1 MMKIDLVYIH
11 DENTLEKIGLI
22 DDFKSFVWNNK
33 YYESG
38 DFEIIVPLNVHNLNL
53 LKRNRFITR
62 PGLKEIAIIETVSA
76 YSQNDTEEIKVT
88 GTMAQSLLSRRVIWD
103 STLVNGATIPQLRAL
118 INNNL
123 INPKD
128 KRRCIPSGSYEISKV
143 GNYIEKEDI
152 YTAQLQSVSANA
164 YVEQWQSGTGRFYSS
179 EQVLHIEK
187 NVSIETEEPT
197 FAIVLGE
204 MLKNPITN
212 VIDSIDKT
220 ESGYKKIQRVGYK
233 NDVLSYLKS
242 YADDFNKYS
251 DNKKITY
258 TNKTKGSKLVSNIKV
273 SYFDAETRV
282 WTEKTLNN
290 VTLAYM
296 QVEELTLSETVFNK
310 ETTFFNWL
318 NKDGDYFDILE
329 NGNFV
334 FKNSVIA
341 KCFTEFN
348 SNDIPYKLLL
358 NKVYVLDRDKT
369 TVLKTINYES
379 SFDNA
384 EEINTYSLLGYYLKY
399 EFTAFGYFVD
409 MIVGY
414 DIDKEFDLIK
424 GYALY
429 DLETP
434 IESSIDLSALPKNAS
449 VYKLMNNSEL
459 SSGLMS
465 FILSYTSP
473 YKTFLNLGVFPQ
485 NKATIYEIVDGENL
499 ESYVEENL
507 QSMGLGL
514 KARYEESNNQIYL
527 DFYSG
532 NNLIMENGKLRPVI
546 FSKNMD
552 ALNGYNITESNK
564 SKYTVVRLKAKD
576 ENDNEIKTE
585 VGAGSGITRIE
596 KFTSLNDLS
605 TYSGADYIKS
615 LASKGEL
622 FLNGFERVIDA
633 EIFANAYKYREHYN
647 VGDLCTIIVDDFSL
661 RYDIRIL
668 GVCESYDTNGYQIS
682 LILGA

>member
-11 DENTLEKIGLI
+11 DENTLEKIGLL
-22 DDFKSFVWNNK
+22 DDFKSFIWNNK

-38 DFEIIVPLNVHNLNL
+38 DFEIIVPLNTHNLNL

-76 YSQNDTEEIKVT
+76 YSQNDTEEIKIT

-164 YVEQWQSGTGRFYSS
+164 YVEQWQQKETPTNTDWYNFKN
-179 EQVLHIEK
+179 EQILNLEENVKITTENP
-187 NVSIETEEPT
+187 NVSIDIGL
-197 FAIVLGE
+197 F
-204 MLKNPITN
+204 LKNPLSNI
-212 VIDSIDKT
+212 IDTIDYA
-220 ESGYKKIQRVGYK
+220 SGTYYRKYKRVGKEDDLYTYLFNQVKNGEIEWTVEDYNSQYKKMSVS
-233 NDVLSYLKS
+233 V
-242 YADDFNKYS
+242 
-251 DNKKITY
+251 
-258 TNKTKGSKLVSNIKV
+258 KTKFNSN
-273 SYFDAETRV
+273 S
-282 WTEKTLNN
+282 
-290 VTLAYM
+290 
-296 QVEELTLSETVFNK
+296 
-310 ETTFFNWL
+310 FFNWCNL
-318 NKDGDYFDILE
+318 KSDDDG
-329 NGNFV
+329 
-334 FKNSVIA
+334 
-341 KCFTEFN
+341 
-348 SNDIPYKLLL
+348 KLLL
-358 NKVYVLDRDKT
+358 QAYTYNSSNNYYSSYALVPFMFNADYSRKVNIIDVVNPET
-369 TVLKTINYES
+369 ETVIYTKEVQAS
-379 SFDNA
+379 GDNTELIA
-384 EEINTYSLLGYYLKY
+384 TGLAFQLLGYNVRYYILNATSYLYAKD
-399 EFTAFGYFVD
+399 ELENKLH
-409 MIVGY
+409 IPE
-414 DIDKEFDLIK
+414 KIK

-434 IESSIDLSALPKNAS
+434 IESSINLSALPKNAS
-449 VYKLMNNSEL
+449 VYKLMNNTEL

-465 FILSYTSP
+465 FIMSYTSP
-473 YKTFLNLGVFPQ
+473 YKTFLNLGIFPE

-507 QSMGLGL
+507 QNMGLGL

>member
-11 DENTLEKIGLI
+11 DENTLEKIGLL
-22 DDFKSFVWNNK
+22 DDFKSFIWNNK

-38 DFEIIVPLNVHNLNL
+38 DFEIIVPLNTHNLNL

-76 YSQNDTEEIKVT
+76 YSQNDTEEIKIT

-164 YVEQWQSGTGRFYSS
+164 YVEQWQQKETPTNTDWYNFKN
-179 EQVLHIEK
+179 EQILNLEE

-197 FAIVLGE
+197 FSIVLGN
-204 MLKNPITN
+204 MFKNPNTN
-212 VIDSIDKT
+212 VIDTI
-220 ESGYKKIQRVGYK
+220 ESLGNGEYKKIKRVEKDNNLHTYLFNQVKNGQLEWTTEDYNTMYK
-233 NDVLSYLKS
+233 IMTV
-242 YADDFNKYS
+242 
-251 DNKKITY
+251 KI
-258 TNKTKGSKLVSNIKV
+258 KTKFSS
-273 SYFDAETRV
+273 S
-282 WTEKTLNN
+282 
-290 VTLAYM
+290 
-296 QVEELTLSETVFNK
+296 
-310 ETTFFNWL
+310 TFFNWFNL
-318 NKDGDYFDILE
+318 KADDDGNISFPVYSWDSMLGSYYEDTRAIVPRASKALEGNAGLLIDVIEVFDPDESNKQVYTERHDEATEATELM
-329 NGNFV
+329 
-334 FKNSVIA
+334 A
-341 KCFTEFN
+341 KGLAFQ
-348 SNDIPYKLLL
+348 
-358 NKVYVLDRDKT
+358 
-369 TVLKTINYES
+369 
-379 SFDNA
+379 
-384 EEINTYSLLGYYLKY
+384 LLGYNVRFYNGALGKPDTVY
-399 EFTAFGYFVD
+399 AYIKDGY
-409 MIVGY
+409 GA
-414 DIDKEFDLIK
+414 DLHIPKKIK

-429 DLETP
+429 DLETST
-434 IESSIDLSALPKNAS
+434 ESIINLSALPKNAS
-449 VYKLMNNSEL
+449 VYKLMNNNSDL

-465 FILSYTSP
+465 FIFSYNSP
-473 YKTFLNLGVFPQ
+473 FKTFLNLGVFPE

-514 KARYEESNNQIYL
+514 KARYEEENKQIYL

-596 KFTSLNDLS
+596 KFTSLNNLS

>member
-11 DENTLEKIGLI
+11 DENTLEKIGLL
-22 DDFKSFVWNNK
+22 DDFKSLIWNNK

-38 DFEIIVPLNVHNLNL
+38 DFEIIVPLNTHNLNL

-76 YSQNDTEEIKVT
+76 YSQNDTEEIKIT

-103 STLVNGATIPQLRAL
+103 SVLVNGATIPQLRAL

-128 KRRCIPSGSYEISKV
+128 KRRCIPSGSHEISKV
-143 GNYIEKEDI
+143 GNYIEKEKI

-164 YVEQWQSGTGRFYSS
+164 YVEQWQQKETPTNTDWYNFKN
-179 EQVLHIEK
+179 EQVLNLEE
-187 NVSIETEEPT
+187 NVSIETENPT
-197 FAIVLGE
+197 SSIVLGE
-204 MLKNPITN
+204 MFKNPNTN
-212 VIDSIDKT
+212 VIDTI
-220 ESGYKKIQRVGYK
+220 ESLGNGEYKKIKRVEKDNNLHTYLFNQVKNGQLEWTTEDYNTMYK
-233 NDVLSYLKS
+233 IMTV
-242 YADDFNKYS
+242 
-251 DNKKITY
+251 KI
-258 TNKTKGSKLVSNIKV
+258 KTKFSS
-273 SYFDAETRV
+273 S
-282 WTEKTLNN
+282 
-290 VTLAYM
+290 
-296 QVEELTLSETVFNK
+296 
-310 ETTFFNWL
+310 TFFNWFNL
-318 NKDGDYFDILE
+318 KADDDGNISFPVYSWDSMLGSYYEDTRAIVPRASKALEGNAGLLIDVIEVFDPDESNKQVYTERHDEATEATELM
-329 NGNFV
+329 
-334 FKNSVIA
+334 A
-341 KCFTEFN
+341 KGLAFQ
-348 SNDIPYKLLL
+348 
-358 NKVYVLDRDKT
+358 
-369 TVLKTINYES
+369 
-379 SFDNA
+379 
-384 EEINTYSLLGYYLKY
+384 LLGYNVRFYNGALGKPDTVY
-399 EFTAFGYFVD
+399 AYIKDGY
-409 MIVGY
+409 GA
-414 DIDKEFDLIK
+414 DLHIPKKIK

-429 DLETP
+429 DLETST
-434 IESSIDLSALPKNAS
+434 ESIINLSALPKNAS
-449 VYKLMNNSEL
+449 VYKLMNNSDL

-465 FILSYTSP
+465 FIFSYNSP
-473 YKTFLNLGVFPQ
+473 FKTFLNLGVFPE

-514 KARYEESNNQIYL
+514 KARYEEENKQIYL

>member
-11 DENTLEKIGLI
+11 DENTLEKIGLL
-22 DDFKSFVWNNK
+22 DDFKSFIWNNK

-38 DFEIIVPLNVHNLNL
+38 DFEIIVPLNTHNLNL

-76 YSQNDTEEIKVT
+76 YSQNDTEEIKII

-123 INPKD
+123 INPQD

-143 GNYIEKEDI
+143 GNYIEKEEI

-164 YVEQWQSGTGRFYSS
+164 YVEQWQSGTGRLYSA
-179 EQVLHIEK
+179 EQVLRYESNLKIITENP
-187 NVSIETEEPT
+187 NVTIN
-197 FAIVLGE
+197 IGQL
-204 MLKNPITN
+204 LKNPITN
-212 VIDSIDKT
+212 KIDTIEKT
-220 ESGYKKIQRVGYK
+220 ETGYKKIQRIGYK
-233 NDVLSYLKS
+233 SDVLSYFKS
-242 YADDFNKYS
+242 YADVN
-251 DNKKITY
+251 KITY
-258 TNKTKGSKLVSNIKV
+258 KSKSKSYKSASNIKV

-282 WTEKTLNN
+282 WTEKVFSSVNLRYT
-290 VTLAYM
+290 
-296 QVEELTLSETVFNK
+296 QVEELTLAETGFNK
-310 ETTFFNWL
+310 ETTFFNWV

-329 NGNFV
+329 NGDFV

-341 KCFTEFN
+341 RCFIEF
-348 SNDIPYKLLL
+348 SSDDIPYTLTLDT
-358 NKVYVLDRDKT
+358 VSVLDKDKT
-369 TVLKTINYES
+369 TVLK
-379 SFDNA
+379 SFSYDSAHDNA
-384 EEINTYSLLGYYLKY
+384 EQINTYSLLGYYLKY
-399 EFTAFGYFVD
+399 EFSEFGYYVN

-414 DIDKEFDLIK
+414 DIDKEFDLVK

-434 IESSIDLSALPKNAS
+434 IESSINLSVLPTKAS
-449 VYKLMNNSEL
+449 VYKLMNNTEL

-465 FILSYTSP
+465 FIMSYTSP
-473 YKTFLNLGVFPQ
+473 YKTFLNLGVFPE

>member
-11 DENTLEKIGLI
+11 DENTLEKIGLL
-22 DDFKSFVWNNK
+22 DDFKSFIWNNK

-38 DFEIIVPLNVHNLNL
+38 DFEIIVPLNTHNLNL

-76 YSQNDTEEIKVT
+76 YSQNDTEEIKIT

-123 INPKD
+123 INPQD

-152 YTAQLQSVSANA
+152 YSSKLQSVSANA
-164 YVEQWQSGTGRFYSS
+164 YVEQWQQKETPTNTDWYNFKN
-179 EQVLHIEK
+179 EQILNLEE

-197 FAIVLGE
+197 FSIVLGN
-204 MLKNPITN
+204 MFKNPNTN
-212 VIDSIDKT
+212 VIDTI
-220 ESGYKKIQRVGYK
+220 ESLGNGEYKKIKRVEKDNNLHTYLFNQVKNGQLEWTTEDYNTMYK
-233 NDVLSYLKS
+233 IMTV
-242 YADDFNKYS
+242 
-251 DNKKITY
+251 KI
-258 TNKTKGSKLVSNIKV
+258 KTKFSS
-273 SYFDAETRV
+273 S
-282 WTEKTLNN
+282 
-290 VTLAYM
+290 
-296 QVEELTLSETVFNK
+296 
-310 ETTFFNWL
+310 TFFNWFNL
-318 NKDGDYFDILE
+318 KADDDGNISFPVYSWDSMLGSYYEDTRAIVPRASKALEGNAGLLIDVIEVFDPDESNKQVYTERHDEATEATELM
-329 NGNFV
+329 
-334 FKNSVIA
+334 A
-341 KCFTEFN
+341 KGLAFQ
-348 SNDIPYKLLL
+348 
-358 NKVYVLDRDKT
+358 
-369 TVLKTINYES
+369 
-379 SFDNA
+379 
-384 EEINTYSLLGYYLKY
+384 LLGYNVRFYNGALGKPDTVY
-399 EFTAFGYFVD
+399 AYIKDGY
-409 MIVGY
+409 GA
-414 DIDKEFDLIK
+414 DLHIPKKIK

-429 DLETP
+429 DLETST
-434 IESSIDLSALPKNAS
+434 ESIINLSALPTKAS
-449 VYKLMNNSEL
+449 VYKLMNNTEL

-465 FILSYTSP
+465 FIMSYTSP
-473 YKTFLNLGVFPQ
+473 YKTFLNLGVFPE

-514 KARYEESNNQIYL
+514 KARYEEENKQIYL

>member
-1 MMKIDLVYIH
+1 MKIDLVYIH

-22 DDFKSFVWNNK
+22 DDFTSFVWNNK

-62 PGLKEIAIIETVSA
+62 PELKEIAIIETVSA
-76 YSQNDTEEIKVT
+76 YSQNNTEEIKIT
-88 GTMAQSLLSRRVIWD
+88 GTMAQSLLSRRIIWD
-103 STLVNGATIPQLRAL
+103 SVLVNGATIPQLRAL
-118 INNNL
+118 IDSNL

-143 GNYIEKEDI
+143 GNYIEKEKI

-164 YVEQWQSGTGRFYSS
+164 YVEKWQSGTGRLYSA
-179 EQVLHIEK
+179 EQVLRYESNLKIITENP
-187 NVSIETEEPT
+187 NVTIN
-197 FAIVLGE
+197 IGQL
-204 MLKNPITN
+204 LKNPITN
-212 VIDSIDKT
+212 KIDTIEKT
-220 ESGYKKIQRVGYK
+220 ETGYKKIQRIGYK
-233 NDVLSYLKS
+233 SDVLSYFKS
-242 YADDFNKYS
+242 YADVN
-251 DNKKITY
+251 KITY
-258 TNKTKGSKLVSNIKV
+258 KSKSKSYKSASNIKV

-282 WTEKTLNN
+282 WTEKVFSSVNLRYT
-290 VTLAYM
+290 
-296 QVEELTLSETVFNK
+296 QVEELTLAETGFNK
-310 ETTFFNWL
+310 ETTFFNWV

-329 NGNFV
+329 NGDFV

-341 KCFTEFN
+341 RCFIEF
-348 SNDIPYKLLL
+348 SSDDIPYTLTLDT
-358 NKVYVLDRDKT
+358 VSVLDKDKT
-369 TVLKTINYES
+369 TVLK
-379 SFDNA
+379 SFSYDSAHDNA
-384 EEINTYSLLGYYLKY
+384 EQINTYSLLGYYLKY
-399 EFTAFGYFVD
+399 EFSDFGYYVN

-414 DIDKEFDLIK
+414 DIDKEFDLVK

-434 IESSIDLSALPKNAS
+434 IESSINLSALPKNAS

-473 YKTFLNLGVFPQ
+473 YKTFLNLGVFPE
-485 NKATIYEIVDGENL
+485 NKATIYEIIDGENL

>member
-11 DENTLEKIGLI
+11 DENTLEKIGLL
-22 DDFKSFVWNNK
+22 DDFKSFIWNNK

-38 DFEIIVPLNVHNLNL
+38 DFEIIVPLNTHNLNL

-76 YSQNDTEEIKVT
+76 YSQNDTEEIKIT

-164 YVEQWQSGTGRFYSS
+164 YVEQWQQKETPTNTDWYNFKN
-179 EQVLHIEK
+179 EQILNLEE

-197 FAIVLGE
+197 FSIVLGN
-204 MLKNPITN
+204 MFKNPNTN
-212 VIDSIDKT
+212 VIDTI
-220 ESGYKKIQRVGYK
+220 ESLGNGEYKKIKRVEKDNNLHTYLFNQVKNGQLEWTTEDYNTMYK
-233 NDVLSYLKS
+233 IMTV
-242 YADDFNKYS
+242 
-251 DNKKITY
+251 KI
-258 TNKTKGSKLVSNIKV
+258 KTKFSS
-273 SYFDAETRV
+273 S
-282 WTEKTLNN
+282 
-290 VTLAYM
+290 
-296 QVEELTLSETVFNK
+296 
-310 ETTFFNWL
+310 TFFNWFNL
-318 NKDGDYFDILE
+318 KADDDGNISFPVYSWDSMLGSYYEDTRAIVPRASKALEGNAGLLIDVIEVFDPDESNKQVYTERHDEATEATELM
-329 NGNFV
+329 
-334 FKNSVIA
+334 A
-341 KCFTEFN
+341 KGLAFQ
-348 SNDIPYKLLL
+348 
-358 NKVYVLDRDKT
+358 
-369 TVLKTINYES
+369 
-379 SFDNA
+379 
-384 EEINTYSLLGYYLKY
+384 LLGYNVRFYNGALGKPDTVY
-399 EFTAFGYFVD
+399 AYIKDGY
-409 MIVGY
+409 GA
-414 DIDKEFDLIK
+414 DLHIPKKIK

-429 DLETP
+429 DLETST
-434 IESSIDLSALPKNAS
+434 ESIINLSALPKNAS
-449 VYKLMNNSEL
+449 VYKLMNNNSDL

-465 FILSYTSP
+465 FIFSYNSP
-473 YKTFLNLGVFPQ
+473 FKTFLNLGVFPE

-514 KARYEESNNQIYL
+514 KARYEEENKQIYL

>member
-1 MMKIDLVYIH
+1 MKIDLVYIH

-22 DDFKSFVWNNK
+22 DDFTSFVWNNK

-38 DFEIIVPLNVHNLNL
+38 DFEIIVPLNTHNLNL

-62 PGLKEIAIIETVSA
+62 PELKEIAIIETVSA
-76 YSQNDTEEIKVT
+76 YSQNDTEEIKIT
-88 GTMAQSLLSRRVIWD
+88 GTMAQSLLARRIIWD
-103 STLVNGATIPQLRAL
+103 SVLVNGATIPQLRAL

-164 YVEQWQSGTGRFYSS
+164 YVEQWQQKETPTNPDWYNFKN
-179 EQVLHIEK
+179 EQILNLEE

-197 FAIVLGE
+197 FSIVLGN
-204 MLKNPITN
+204 MFKNPNTN
-212 VIDSIDKT
+212 VIDTI
-220 ESGYKKIQRVGYK
+220 ESLGNGEYKKIKRVEKDNNLHTYLFNQVKNGQLEWTTEDYNTMYK
-233 NDVLSYLKS
+233 IMTI
-242 YADDFNKYS
+242 
-251 DNKKITY
+251 KI
-258 TNKTKGSKLVSNIKV
+258 KTKFSS
-273 SYFDAETRV
+273 S
-282 WTEKTLNN
+282 
-290 VTLAYM
+290 
-296 QVEELTLSETVFNK
+296 
-310 ETTFFNWL
+310 TFFNWFNL
-318 NKDGDYFDILE
+318 KAEDDGNISFPVYSWDISLGSYYEDTRAIVPRAAKALEGNAGLLIDVIEVFDPDESNKQVYTERHDKATEATALM
-329 NGNFV
+329 
-334 FKNSVIA
+334 A
-341 KCFTEFN
+341 KGLAFQ
-348 SNDIPYKLLL
+348 
-358 NKVYVLDRDKT
+358 
-369 TVLKTINYES
+369 
-379 SFDNA
+379 
-384 EEINTYSLLGYYLKY
+384 LLGYNVRFYNGALGKPDTVY
-399 EFTAFGYFVD
+399 AYIKDGYGANLH
-409 MIVGY
+409 IP
-414 DIDKEFDLIK
+414 KKIK

-429 DLETP
+429 DMETP
-434 IESSIDLSALPKNAS
+434 TETLINLSALPKNAS

-473 YKTFLNLGVFPQ
+473 YKTFLNLGIFPE
-485 NKATIYEIVDGENL
+485 NKATIYEIVEGENL

-514 KARYEESNNQIYL
+514 KARYEEENQQIYL

-532 NNLIMENGKLRPVI
+532 NNLVMENGKLRPVI

-596 KFTSLNDLS
+596 KFTSLNDLL

-622 FLNGFERVIDA
+622 FLNGFDKVIDA

-682 LILGA
+682 LVLGA

>member
-1 MMKIDLVYIH
+1 MKIDLVYIH

-22 DDFKSFVWNNK
+22 DDFTSFVWNNK

-62 PGLKEIAIIETVSA
+62 PELKEIAIIETVSA
-76 YSQNDTEEIKVT
+76 YSQNDTEEIKIT

-103 STLVNGATIPQLRAL
+103 SVLVNGATIPQLRAL

-123 INPKD
+123 INPQD

-143 GNYIEKEDI
+143 GNYIEKEKI

-164 YVEQWQSGTGRFYSS
+164 YVEKWQSGTGRLYSA
-179 EQVLHIEK
+179 EQVLRYESNLKIITENP
-187 NVSIETEEPT
+187 NVTIN
-197 FAIVLGE
+197 IGQL
-204 MLKNPITN
+204 LKNPITN
-212 VIDSIDKT
+212 KIDTIEKT
-220 ESGYKKIQRVGYK
+220 ETGYKKIQRIGYK
-233 NDVLSYLKS
+233 SDVLSYFKS
-242 YADDFNKYS
+242 YADVN
-251 DNKKITY
+251 KITY
-258 TNKTKGSKLVSNIKV
+258 KSKSKSYKSASNIKV

-282 WTEKTLNN
+282 WTEKVFSSVNLRYT
-290 VTLAYM
+290 
-296 QVEELTLSETVFNK
+296 QVEELTLAETGFNK
-310 ETTFFNWL
+310 ETTFFNWV

-329 NGNFV
+329 NGDFV

-341 KCFTEFN
+341 RCFIEF
-348 SNDIPYKLLL
+348 SSDDIPYTLTLDT
-358 NKVYVLDRDKT
+358 VSVLDKDKT
-369 TVLKTINYES
+369 TVLK
-379 SFDNA
+379 SFSYDSAHDNA
-384 EEINTYSLLGYYLKY
+384 EQINTYSLLGYYLKY
-399 EFTAFGYFVD
+399 EFSDFGYYVN

-414 DIDKEFDLIK
+414 DIDKEFDLVK

-434 IESSIDLSALPKNAS
+434 IESSINLSALPKNAS

-465 FILSYTSP
+465 FIMSYTSP
-473 YKTFLNLGVFPQ
+473 YKTFLNLGVFPE

>member
-1 MMKIDLVYIH
+1 MKIDLVYIH

-22 DDFKSFVWNNK
+22 DDFTSFVWNNK

-62 PGLKEIAIIETVSA
+62 PELKEIAIIETVSA
-76 YSQNDTEEIKVT
+76 YSQNDTEEIKIT

-103 STLVNGATIPQLRAL
+103 SVLVNGATIPQLRAL

-123 INPKD
+123 INPQD

-143 GNYIEKEDI
+143 GNYIEKEKI

-164 YVEQWQSGTGRFYSS
+164 YVEQWQQKETPTNTDWYNFKN
-179 EQVLHIEK
+179 EQILNLEENVKITTENP
-187 NVSIETEEPT
+187 NVSIDIGL
-197 FAIVLGE
+197 F
-204 MLKNPITN
+204 LKNPLSNITDT
-212 VIDSIDKT
+212 IDYASETYYRKYKRVGKEDDLYTYLFNQVKNGEIEWTVEDYN
-220 ESGYKKIQRVGYK
+220 SQYKKMSVS
-233 NDVLSYLKS
+233 V
-242 YADDFNKYS
+242 
-251 DNKKITY
+251 
-258 TNKTKGSKLVSNIKV
+258 KTKFNSN
-273 SYFDAETRV
+273 S
-282 WTEKTLNN
+282 
-290 VTLAYM
+290 
-296 QVEELTLSETVFNK
+296 
-310 ETTFFNWL
+310 FFNWCNL
-318 NKDGDYFDILE
+318 SADDDG
-329 NGNFV
+329 
-334 FKNSVIA
+334 
-341 KCFTEFN
+341 
-348 SNDIPYKLLL
+348 KLLL
-358 NKVYVLDRDKT
+358 QAYTYNSSNNYYSSYALAPFMFNTDYGRKVNIIDVVNPETETVIYTKEVLA
-369 TVLKTINYES
+369 S
-379 SFDNA
+379 GDNTELIA
-384 EEINTYSLLGYYLKY
+384 TGLAFQLLGYNVRYYILNATSYLYAKD
-399 EFTAFGYFVD
+399 ELENKLH
-409 MIVGY
+409 IPE
-414 DIDKEFDLIK
+414 KIK

-434 IESSIDLSALPKNAS
+434 IESSINLSALPKNAS
-449 VYKLMNNSEL
+449 VYKLINNSEL

-473 YKTFLNLGVFPQ
+473 YKTFLNLGVFPE
-485 NKATIYEIVDGENL
+485 NKATIYEIIDGENL

>member
-11 DENTLEKIGLI
+11 DENTLEKIGLL
-22 DDFKSFVWNNK
+22 DDFKSFIWNNK

-38 DFEIIVPLNVHNLNL
+38 DFEIIVPLNTHNLNL

-76 YSQNDTEEIKVT
+76 YSQNDTEEIKIT

-164 YVEQWQSGTGRFYSS
+164 YVEQWQQKETPTNTDWYNFKN
-179 EQVLHIEK
+179 EQVLNLEE

-197 FAIVLGE
+197 FSIVLGN
-204 MLKNPITN
+204 MFKNPNTN
-212 VIDSIDKT
+212 VIDTI
-220 ESGYKKIQRVGYK
+220 ESLGNGEYKKIKRVEKDNNLHTYLFNQVKNGQLEWTTEDYNTMYK
-233 NDVLSYLKS
+233 IMTV
-242 YADDFNKYS
+242 
-251 DNKKITY
+251 KI
-258 TNKTKGSKLVSNIKV
+258 KTKFSS
-273 SYFDAETRV
+273 S
-282 WTEKTLNN
+282 
-290 VTLAYM
+290 
-296 QVEELTLSETVFNK
+296 
-310 ETTFFNWL
+310 TFFNWFNL
-318 NKDGDYFDILE
+318 KADDDGNISFPVYSWDIMLGSYYEDTRAIVPRASKALEGNAGLLIDVIEVFDPDESNKQVYTERHDEATEATELM
-329 NGNFV
+329 
-334 FKNSVIA
+334 A
-341 KCFTEFN
+341 KGLAFQ
-348 SNDIPYKLLL
+348 
-358 NKVYVLDRDKT
+358 
-369 TVLKTINYES
+369 
-379 SFDNA
+379 
-384 EEINTYSLLGYYLKY
+384 LLGYNVRFYNGALGKPDTVY
-399 EFTAFGYFVD
+399 AYIKDGY
-409 MIVGY
+409 GA
-414 DIDKEFDLIK
+414 DLHIPKKIK

-429 DLETP
+429 DLETST
-434 IESSIDLSALPKNAS
+434 ESIINLSALPKNAS
-449 VYKLMNNSEL
+449 VYKLMNNNSDL

-465 FILSYTSP
+465 FIFSYNSP
-473 YKTFLNLGVFPQ
+473 FKTFLNLGVFPE

-514 KARYEESNNQIYL
+514 KARYEEENKQIYL

-532 NNLIMENGKLRPVI
+532 SNLIMENGKLRPVI

-633 EIFANAYKYREHYN
+633 EIFANAYKYRKHYN

>member
-11 DENTLEKIGLI
+11 DENTLEKIGLL
-22 DDFKSFVWNNK
+22 DDFKSFIWNNK

-38 DFEIIVPLNVHNLNL
+38 DFEIIVPLNTHNLNL

-76 YSQNDTEEIKVT
+76 YSQNNTEEIKIT
-88 GTMAQSLLSRRVIWD
+88 GKMAQSLLSRRVIWD
-103 STLVNGATIPQLRAL
+103 SVLVNGATIPQLRAL

-128 KRRCIPSGSYEISKV
+128 KRRYIPSGSYEISKV

-164 YVEQWQSGTGRFYSS
+164 YVEQWQQKETPTNTDWYNFKN
-179 EQVLHIEK
+179 EQILNLEE
-187 NVSIETEEPT
+187 NVSIKTENPT
-197 FAIVLGE
+197 FSIVLGE
-204 MLKNPITN
+204 MFKNPNTN
-212 VIDSIDKT
+212 VIDTI
-220 ESGYKKIQRVGYK
+220 ESLGNGEYKKIKRVEKDNNLHTYLFNQVKNGQLEWTTEDYNTMYK
-233 NDVLSYLKS
+233 IMTV
-242 YADDFNKYS
+242 
-251 DNKKITY
+251 KI
-258 TNKTKGSKLVSNIKV
+258 KTKFSS
-273 SYFDAETRV
+273 S
-282 WTEKTLNN
+282 
-290 VTLAYM
+290 
-296 QVEELTLSETVFNK
+296 
-310 ETTFFNWL
+310 TFFNWFNL
-318 NKDGDYFDILE
+318 KADD
-329 NGNFV
+329 NGNISFPVYSWDSMLGSYYEDTRAIVPRASKALEGNAGLLIDVIEV
-334 FKNSVIA
+334 FDPDESNKQVYTERHDEATEATALMA
-341 KCFTEFN
+341 KGLAFQ
-348 SNDIPYKLLL
+348 
-358 NKVYVLDRDKT
+358 
-369 TVLKTINYES
+369 
-379 SFDNA
+379 
-384 EEINTYSLLGYYLKY
+384 LLGYNVRFYNGALGKPDTVY
-399 EFTAFGYFVD
+399 AYIKDGY
-409 MIVGY
+409 GA
-414 DIDKEFDLIK
+414 DLHIPKKIK

-429 DLETP
+429 DMETP
-434 IESSIDLSALPKNAS
+434 TETLINLSALPKNAS

-473 YKTFLNLGVFPQ
+473 YKTFLNLGVFPE

-576 ENDNEIKTE
+576 ENGNEIKTE

>member
-11 DENTLEKIGLI
+11 DENTLEKIGLL
-22 DDFKSFVWNNK
+22 DDFKSFIWNNK

-38 DFEIIVPLNVHNLNL
+38 DFEIIVPLNTHNLNL

-76 YSQNDTEEIKVT
+76 YSQNDTEEIKIT

-123 INPKD
+123 INPQD

-152 YTAQLQSVSANA
+152 YSAKLQSVSANA
-164 YVEQWQSGTGRFYSS
+164 YVEQWQQKETPTNTDWYNFKN
-179 EQVLHIEK
+179 EQILNLEENVKITTENP
-187 NVSIETEEPT
+187 NVSIDIGL
-197 FAIVLGE
+197 F
-204 MLKNPITN
+204 LKNPLSNI
-212 VIDSIDKT
+212 IDTIDYASETYYRKYKRVGKEDDLYT
-220 ESGYKKIQRVGYK
+220 YLFNQVKNGEIEWTVEDYNSQYKKMSVS
-233 NDVLSYLKS
+233 V
-242 YADDFNKYS
+242 
-251 DNKKITY
+251 
-258 TNKTKGSKLVSNIKV
+258 KTK
-273 SYFDAETRV
+273 F
-282 WTEKTLNN
+282 NN
-290 VTLAYM
+290 K
-296 QVEELTLSETVFNK
+296 S
-310 ETTFFNWL
+310 FFNWCNL
-318 NKDGDYFDILE
+318 SADDDG
-329 NGNFV
+329 
-334 FKNSVIA
+334 
-341 KCFTEFN
+341 
-348 SNDIPYKLLL
+348 KLLL
-358 NKVYVLDRDKT
+358 QAYTYNSSNNYYSSYALVPFMFNADYGRKVNIIDVVNPETETIIYTKEVLA
-369 TVLKTINYES
+369 S
-379 SFDNA
+379 GDNTELIA
-384 EEINTYSLLGYYLKY
+384 TGLAFQLLGYNVRYYILNATSYLYAKD
-399 EFTAFGYFVD
+399 ELENKLH
-409 MIVGY
+409 IPE
-414 DIDKEFDLIK
+414 KIK

-434 IESSIDLSALPKNAS
+434 IESSINLSALPKNAS

-473 YKTFLNLGVFPQ
+473 YKTFLNLGGFPE

-514 KARYEESNNQIYL
+514 KARYEEENKQIYL

>member
-11 DENTLEKIGLI
+11 DENTLEKIGLL
-22 DDFKSFVWNNK
+22 DDFKSFIWNNK

-38 DFEIIVPLNVHNLNL
+38 DFEIIVPLNTHNLNL

-76 YSQNDTEEIKVT
+76 YSQNDTEEIKIT

-123 INPKD
+123 INPQD

-152 YTAQLQSVSANA
+152 YSAKLQSVSANA
-164 YVEQWQSGTGRFYSS
+164 YVEQWQQKETPTNTDWYNFKN
-179 EQVLHIEK
+179 EQVLNLEE
-187 NVSIETEEPT
+187 NVSIETENPT
-197 FAIVLGE
+197 FSIVLGE
-204 MLKNPITN
+204 MFKNPNTN
-212 VIDSIDKT
+212 VIDTI
-220 ESGYKKIQRVGYK
+220 ESLGNGEYKKIKRVEKDNNLHTYLFNQVKNGQLEWTTEDYNTMYK
-233 NDVLSYLKS
+233 IMTV
-242 YADDFNKYS
+242 
-251 DNKKITY
+251 KI
-258 TNKTKGSKLVSNIKV
+258 KTKFSS
-273 SYFDAETRV
+273 S
-282 WTEKTLNN
+282 
-290 VTLAYM
+290 
-296 QVEELTLSETVFNK
+296 
-310 ETTFFNWL
+310 TFFNWFNL
-318 NKDGDYFDILE
+318 KADDDGNISFPVYSWDSMLGSYYEDTRAIVPRASKALEGNAGLLIDVIEVFDPDESNKQVYTERHDEATEATELM
-329 NGNFV
+329 
-334 FKNSVIA
+334 A
-341 KCFTEFN
+341 KGLAFQ
-348 SNDIPYKLLL
+348 
-358 NKVYVLDRDKT
+358 
-369 TVLKTINYES
+369 
-379 SFDNA
+379 
-384 EEINTYSLLGYYLKY
+384 LLGYNVRFYNGALGKPDTVY
-399 EFTAFGYFVD
+399 TYIKDGY
-409 MIVGY
+409 GA
-414 DIDKEFDLIK
+414 DLHIPKKIK

-429 DLETP
+429 DLETST
-434 IESSIDLSALPKNAS
+434 ESIINLSALPKNAS
-449 VYKLMNNSEL
+449 VYKLMNNNSDL

-465 FILSYTSP
+465 FIFSYNSP
-473 YKTFLNLGVFPQ
+473 FKTFLNLGVFPE

-514 KARYEESNNQIYL
+514 KARYEEENKQIYL

-564 SKYTVVRLKAKD
+564 SKYTVVRLKTKD

>member
-1 MMKIDLVYIH
+1 MKIDLVYIH

-22 DDFKSFVWNNK
+22 DDFTSFVWNNK

-62 PGLKEIAIIETVSA
+62 PELKEIAIIETVSA
-76 YSQNDTEEIKVT
+76 YSQNDTEEIKIT

-103 STLVNGATIPQLRAL
+103 SVLVNGATIPQLRAL

-123 INPKD
+123 INPQD

-143 GNYIEKEDI
+143 GNYIEKEKI

-164 YVEQWQSGTGRFYSS
+164 YVEKWQSGTGRLYSA
-179 EQVLHIEK
+179 EQVLRYESNLKIITENP
-187 NVSIETEEPT
+187 NVTIN
-197 FAIVLGE
+197 IGQL
-204 MLKNPITN
+204 LKNPITN
-212 VIDSIDKT
+212 KIDTIEKT
-220 ESGYKKIQRVGYK
+220 ETGYKKIQRIGYK
-233 NDVLSYLKS
+233 SDVLSYFKS
-242 YADDFNKYS
+242 YADVN
-251 DNKKITY
+251 KITY
-258 TNKTKGSKLVSNIKV
+258 KSKSKSYKSASNIKV

-282 WTEKTLNN
+282 WTEKVFSSVNLRYT
-290 VTLAYM
+290 
-296 QVEELTLSETVFNK
+296 QVEELTLAETGFNK
-310 ETTFFNWL
+310 ETTFFNWV

-329 NGNFV
+329 NGDFV

-341 KCFTEFN
+341 RCFIEF
-348 SNDIPYKLLL
+348 SSDDIPYTLTLDT
-358 NKVYVLDRDKT
+358 VSVLDKDKT
-369 TVLKTINYES
+369 TVLK
-379 SFDNA
+379 SFSYDSAHDNA
-384 EEINTYSLLGYYLKY
+384 EQINTYSLLGYYLKY
-399 EFTAFGYFVD
+399 EFSDFGYYVN

-414 DIDKEFDLIK
+414 DIDKEFDLVK

-434 IESSIDLSALPKNAS
+434 IESSINLSALPKNAS

-473 YKTFLNLGVFPQ
+473 YKTFLNLGVFPE

>member
-11 DENTLEKIGLI
+11 DENTLKKIGLI
-22 DDFKSFVWNNK
+22 DDFTSFVWNNK
-33 YYESG
+33 YYEAG
-38 DFEIIVPLNVHNLNL
+38 DFEIIVPLNIHNLNL

-62 PGLKEIAIIETVSA
+62 PELKEIAIIETVSA
-76 YSQNDTEEIKVT
+76 YSQNNTEEIKIT

-103 STLVNGATIPQLRAL
+103 SVLVNGATIPQLRAL

-128 KRRCIPSGSYEISKV
+128 KRRCIPSGSHEISKV

-164 YVEQWQSGTGRFYSS
+164 YVEQWQQKETPTNTDWYNFKN
-179 EQVLHIEK
+179 EQILNLEE

-197 FAIVLGE
+197 FSIVLGN
-204 MLKNPITN
+204 MFKNPNTN
-212 VIDSIDKT
+212 VIDTI
-220 ESGYKKIQRVGYK
+220 ESLGNGEYKKIKRVEKDNTLHTYLFNQVKNGQLEWTTEDYNTMYK
-233 NDVLSYLKS
+233 IMAVKV
-242 YADDFNKYS
+242 
-251 DNKKITY
+251 
-258 TNKTKGSKLVSNIKV
+258 KTKFSS
-273 SYFDAETRV
+273 S
-282 WTEKTLNN
+282 
-290 VTLAYM
+290 
-296 QVEELTLSETVFNK
+296 
-310 ETTFFNWL
+310 TFFNWFNL
-318 NKDGDYFDILE
+318 KADDDGNISFPVYSWDSMLGSYYEDTRAIVPRATKALEGNGAYLVDFLEVFDPDKSNTLVYSEEYDGDGEATALM
-329 NGNFV
+329 
-334 FKNSVIA
+334 A
-341 KCFTEFN
+341 KGLAFQ
-348 SNDIPYKLLL
+348 
-358 NKVYVLDRDKT
+358 
-369 TVLKTINYES
+369 
-379 SFDNA
+379 
-384 EEINTYSLLGYYLKY
+384 LLGYNVRFCYY
-399 EFTAFGYFVD
+399 SAGVQSFYGYIKD
-409 MIVGY
+409 GY
-414 DIDKEFDLIK
+414 GMDLHIPKKIK

-434 IESSIDLSALPKNAS
+434 TETLINLSALSKSAS
-449 VYKLMNNSEL
+449 VYKLMNNTEL

-465 FILSYTSP
+465 FILSYTSS
-473 YKTFLNLGVFPQ
+473 YKAFLNLGVFPK

-507 QSMGLGL
+507 QNMGLGL

-576 ENDNEIKTE
+576 ENGNEIKTE

>member
-22 DDFKSFVWNNK
+22 DDFTSFVWNNK

-62 PGLKEIAIIETVSA
+62 PELKEIAIIETVSA
-76 YSQNDTEEIKVT
+76 YSQNDTEEIKIT

-103 STLVNGATIPQLRAL
+103 SVLVNGATIPQLRAL

-123 INPKD
+123 INPQD

-143 GNYIEKEDI
+143 GNYIEKEKI

-164 YVEQWQSGTGRFYSS
+164 YVEKWQSGTGRLYSA
-179 EQVLHIEK
+179 EQVLRYESNLKIITENP
-187 NVSIETEEPT
+187 NVTIN
-197 FAIVLGE
+197 IGQL
-204 MLKNPITN
+204 LKNPITN
-212 VIDSIDKT
+212 KIDTIEKT
-220 ESGYKKIQRVGYK
+220 ETGYKKIQRIGYK
-233 NDVLSYLKS
+233 SDVLSYFKS
-242 YADDFNKYS
+242 YADVN
-251 DNKKITY
+251 KITY
-258 TNKTKGSKLVSNIKV
+258 KSKSKSYKSASNIKV

-282 WTEKTLNN
+282 WTEKVFSSVNLRYT
-290 VTLAYM
+290 
-296 QVEELTLSETVFNK
+296 QVEELTLAETGFNK
-310 ETTFFNWL
+310 ETTFFNWV

-329 NGNFV
+329 NGDFV

-341 KCFTEFN
+341 RCFIEF
-348 SNDIPYKLLL
+348 SSDDIPYTLTLDT
-358 NKVYVLDRDKT
+358 VSVLDKDKT
-369 TVLKTINYES
+369 TVLK
-379 SFDNA
+379 SFSYDSAHDNA
-384 EEINTYSLLGYYLKY
+384 EQINTYSLLGYYLKY
-399 EFTAFGYFVD
+399 EFSDFGYYVN

-414 DIDKEFDLIK
+414 DIDKEFDLVK

-434 IESSIDLSALPKNAS
+434 IESSINLSALPKNAS

-473 YKTFLNLGVFPQ
+473 YKTFLNLGVFPE

>member
-11 DENTLEKIGLI
+11 DENTLEKIGLL
-22 DDFKSFVWNNK
+22 DDFKSFIWNNK

-38 DFEIIVPLNVHNLNL
+38 DFEIIVPLNTHNLNL

-76 YSQNDTEEIKVT
+76 YSQNDTEEIKIT

-164 YVEQWQSGTGRFYSS
+164 YVEQWQQKETPTNTDWYNFKN
-179 EQVLHIEK
+179 EQILNLEE

-197 FAIVLGE
+197 FSIVLGN
-204 MLKNPITN
+204 MFKNPNTN
-212 VIDSIDKT
+212 VIDTI
-220 ESGYKKIQRVGYK
+220 ESLGNGEYKKIKRVEKDNNLHTYLFNQVKNGQLEWTTGDYNTMYK
-233 NDVLSYLKS
+233 IMTV
-242 YADDFNKYS
+242 
-251 DNKKITY
+251 KI
-258 TNKTKGSKLVSNIKV
+258 KTKFSS
-273 SYFDAETRV
+273 S
-282 WTEKTLNN
+282 
-290 VTLAYM
+290 
-296 QVEELTLSETVFNK
+296 
-310 ETTFFNWL
+310 TFFNWFNL
-318 NKDGDYFDILE
+318 KADDDGNISFPVYSWDSMLGSYYEDTRAIVPRASKALEGNAGLLIDVIEVFDPDESNKQVYTERHDEATEATELM
-329 NGNFV
+329 
-334 FKNSVIA
+334 A
-341 KCFTEFN
+341 KGLAFQ
-348 SNDIPYKLLL
+348 
-358 NKVYVLDRDKT
+358 
-369 TVLKTINYES
+369 
-379 SFDNA
+379 
-384 EEINTYSLLGYYLKY
+384 LLGYNVRFYNGALGKPDTVY
-399 EFTAFGYFVD
+399 AYIKDGY
-409 MIVGY
+409 GA
-414 DIDKEFDLIK
+414 DLHIPKKIK

-429 DLETP
+429 DLETST
-434 IESSIDLSALPKNAS
+434 ESIINLSALPKNAS
-449 VYKLMNNSEL
+449 VYKLMNNNSDL

-465 FILSYTSP
+465 FIFSYKSP
-473 YKTFLNLGVFPQ
+473 FKTFLNLGVFPE

-514 KARYEESNNQIYL
+514 KARYEEENKQIYL

>member
-11 DENTLEKIGLI
+11 DENTLEKIGLL
-22 DDFKSFVWNNK
+22 DDFKSFIWNNK

-38 DFEIIVPLNVHNLNL
+38 DFEIIVPLNTHNLNL

-76 YSQNDTEEIKVT
+76 YSQNDTEEIKIT

-143 GNYIEKEDI
+143 GNYIEKEEI
-152 YTAQLQSVSANA
+152 YTAELQSVSANA
-164 YVEQWQSGTGRFYSS
+164 YVEQWQSGTGRLYSA
-179 EQVLHIEK
+179 EQILRYESNLKI
-187 NVSIETEEPT
+187 ITENPSVT
-197 FAIVLGE
+197 INIGQL
-204 MLKNPITN
+204 LKNPITN
-212 VIDSIDKT
+212 KIDTIEKT
-220 ESGYKKIQRVGYK
+220 ETGYKKIQRIGYK
-233 NDVLSYLKS
+233 SDVLSYFKS
-242 YADDFNKYS
+242 YADDFDKFADVN
-251 DNKKITY
+251 KITY
-258 TNKTKGSKLVSNIKV
+258 KSKSKSYKSASNIKV

-282 WTEKTLNN
+282 WTEKVFSSVNLRYT
-290 VTLAYM
+290 
-296 QVEELTLSETVFNK
+296 QVEELTLAETGFNK
-310 ETTFFNWL
+310 ETTFFNWV

-329 NGNFV
+329 NGDFV

-341 KCFTEFN
+341 RCFIEF
-348 SNDIPYKLLL
+348 SSDDIPYTLTLDT
-358 NKVYVLDRDKT
+358 VSVLDKDKT
-369 TVLKTINYES
+369 TVLK
-379 SFDNA
+379 SFSYDSAHDNA
-384 EEINTYSLLGYYLKY
+384 EQINTYSLLGYYLKY
-399 EFTAFGYFVD
+399 EFSEFGYYVN

-414 DIDKEFDLIK
+414 DIDKEFDLVK

-434 IESSIDLSALPKNAS
+434 IESSINLSALPKNAS

-473 YKTFLNLGVFPQ
+473 YKTFLNFGVFPE

-532 NNLIMENGKLRPVI
+532 NNLVMENGKLRPVI

>member
-11 DENTLEKIGLI
+11 DENTLEKIGLL
-22 DDFKSFVWNNK
+22 DDFKSFIWNNK

-38 DFEIIVPLNVHNLNL
+38 DFEIIVPLNTHNLNL

-76 YSQNDTEEIKVT
+76 YSQNDTEEIKIT

-123 INPKD
+123 INPSD

-152 YTAQLQSVSANA
+152 YSAKLQSVSANA
-164 YVEQWQSGTGRFYSS
+164 YVEQWQQKETPTNTDWYNFKN
-179 EQVLHIEK
+179 EQVLNLEE
-187 NVSIETEEPT
+187 NVSIETENPT
-197 FAIVLGE
+197 FSIVLGN
-204 MLKNPITN
+204 MFKNPNTN
-212 VIDSIDKT
+212 VIDTI
-220 ESGYKKIQRVGYK
+220 ESLGNGEYKKIKRVEKDNNLHTYLFNQVKNGQLEWTTEDYNTMYK
-233 NDVLSYLKS
+233 IMTV
-242 YADDFNKYS
+242 
-251 DNKKITY
+251 KI
-258 TNKTKGSKLVSNIKV
+258 KTKFSS
-273 SYFDAETRV
+273 S
-282 WTEKTLNN
+282 
-290 VTLAYM
+290 
-296 QVEELTLSETVFNK
+296 
-310 ETTFFNWL
+310 TFFNWFNL
-318 NKDGDYFDILE
+318 KAGDDGNISFPVYSWDSMLGSYYEDTRAIVPRAAKALEGNAGLLIDVIEVFDPDESNKQVYTKRHDEATEATELM
-329 NGNFV
+329 
-334 FKNSVIA
+334 A
-341 KCFTEFN
+341 KGLAFQ
-348 SNDIPYKLLL
+348 
-358 NKVYVLDRDKT
+358 
-369 TVLKTINYES
+369 
-379 SFDNA
+379 
-384 EEINTYSLLGYYLKY
+384 LLGYNVRFYNGALGKPDTVY
-399 EFTAFGYFVD
+399 AYIKDGY
-409 MIVGY
+409 GA
-414 DIDKEFDLIK
+414 DLHIPKKIK

-429 DLETP
+429 DMETP
-434 IESSIDLSALPKNAS
+434 TETLINLSALPKNAS

-473 YKTFLNLGVFPQ
+473 YKTFLNLGIFPE

>member
-22 DDFKSFVWNNK
+22 DDFTSFVWNNK

-38 DFEIIVPLNVHNLNL
+38 DFEIIVPLNSHNLNL

-62 PGLKEIAIIETVSA
+62 PELKEIAIIETVSA
-76 YSQNDTEEIKVT
+76 YSQNNTEEIKIT
-88 GTMAQSLLSRRVIWD
+88 GTMAQSLLSRRIIWD
-103 STLVNGATIPQLRAL
+103 SVLVNGATIPQLRAL
-118 INNNL
+118 IDSNL

-143 GNYIEKEDI
+143 GNYIEREEI

-164 YVEQWQSGTGRFYSS
+164 YVEQWQSGTGRLYSA
-179 EQVLHIEK
+179 EQVLKYESNLKIITENP
-187 NVSIETEEPT
+187 NVTIN
-197 FAIVLGE
+197 IGQL
-204 MLKNPITN
+204 LKNPITN
-212 VIDSIDKT
+212 KIDTIEKT
-220 ESGYKKIQRVGYK
+220 ETGYKKIQRIGYK
-233 NDVLSYLKS
+233 SDVLSYFKS
-242 YADDFNKYS
+242 YADVN
-251 DNKKITY
+251 KITY
-258 TNKTKGSKLVSNIKV
+258 KSKSKSYKSASNIKV

-282 WTEKTLNN
+282 WTEKVFSSVNLRYT
-290 VTLAYM
+290 
-296 QVEELTLSETVFNK
+296 QVEELTLAETGFNK
-310 ETTFFNWL
+310 ETTFFNWV

-329 NGNFV
+329 NGDFV
-334 FKNSVIA
+334 FKNSIIA
-341 KCFTEFN
+341 RCFIEF
-348 SNDIPYKLLL
+348 SSDDIPYTLTLDT
-358 NKVYVLDRDKT
+358 VSVLDKDKT
-369 TVLKTINYES
+369 TVLK
-379 SFDNA
+379 SFSYDSAHDNA
-384 EEINTYSLLGYYLKY
+384 EQINTYSLLGYYLKY
-399 EFTAFGYFVD
+399 EFSDFGYYVN

-414 DIDKEFDLIK
+414 DIDKEFDLVK

-434 IESSIDLSALPKNAS
+434 IESSINLSALPKNAS

-465 FILSYTSP
+465 FILSYTSL
-473 YKTFLNLGVFPQ
+473 YKTFLNLGIFPE

>member
-11 DENTLEKIGLI
+11 DENTLEKIGLL
-22 DDFKSFVWNNK
+22 DDFKSFIWNNK

-38 DFEIIVPLNVHNLNL
+38 DFEIIVPLNTHNLNL

-76 YSQNDTEEIKVT
+76 YSQNDTEEIKIT

-164 YVEQWQSGTGRFYSS
+164 YVEQWQQKETPTNTDWYNFKN
-179 EQVLHIEK
+179 EQILNLEE

-197 FAIVLGE
+197 FSIVLGN
-204 MLKNPITN
+204 MFKNPNTN
-212 VIDSIDKT
+212 VIDTI
-220 ESGYKKIQRVGYK
+220 ESLGNGEYKKIKRVEKDNNLHTYLFNQVKNGQLEWTTEDYNTMYK
-233 NDVLSYLKS
+233 IMTV
-242 YADDFNKYS
+242 
-251 DNKKITY
+251 KI
-258 TNKTKGSKLVSNIKV
+258 KTKFSS
-273 SYFDAETRV
+273 S
-282 WTEKTLNN
+282 
-290 VTLAYM
+290 
-296 QVEELTLSETVFNK
+296 
-310 ETTFFNWL
+310 TFFNWFNL
-318 NKDGDYFDILE
+318 KADDDGNISFPVYSWDIMLGSYYEDTRAIVPRASKALEGNAGLLIDVIEVFDPDESNKQVYTERHDEATEATELM
-329 NGNFV
+329 
-334 FKNSVIA
+334 A
-341 KCFTEFN
+341 KGLAFQ
-348 SNDIPYKLLL
+348 
-358 NKVYVLDRDKT
+358 
-369 TVLKTINYES
+369 
-379 SFDNA
+379 
-384 EEINTYSLLGYYLKY
+384 LLGYNVRFYNGALGKPDTVY
-399 EFTAFGYFVD
+399 AYIKDGY
-409 MIVGY
+409 GA
-414 DIDKEFDLIK
+414 DLHIPKKIK

-429 DLETP
+429 DLETST
-434 IESSIDLSALPKNAS
+434 ESIINLSALPKNAS
-449 VYKLMNNSEL
+449 VYKLMNNNSDL

-465 FILSYTSP
+465 FIFSYNSP
-473 YKTFLNLGVFPQ
+473 FKTFLNLGVFPE

-514 KARYEESNNQIYL
+514 KARYEEENKQIYL

>member
-1 MMKIDLVYIH
+1 MKIDLVYIH

-22 DDFKSFVWNNK
+22 DDFTSFVWNNK

-38 DFEIIVPLNVHNLNL
+38 DFEIIVPLNTHNLNL

-62 PGLKEIAIIETVSA
+62 PELKEIAIIETVSA
-76 YSQNDTEEIKVT
+76 YSQNDTEEIKIT
-88 GTMAQSLLSRRVIWD
+88 GTMAQSLLARRIIWD
-103 STLVNGATIPQLRAL
+103 SVLVNGATIPQLRAL

-164 YVEQWQSGTGRFYSS
+164 YVEQWQQKETPTNPDWYNFKN
-179 EQVLHIEK
+179 EQILNLEE

-197 FAIVLGE
+197 FSIVLGN
-204 MLKNPITN
+204 MFKNPNTN
-212 VIDSIDKT
+212 VIDTIESLGNGEYRKIKRVEKDNNLHTYLFNQVKNGQLEWTT
-220 ESGYKKIQRVGYK
+220 EDYNTMYKIMTIKI
-233 NDVLSYLKS
+233 
-242 YADDFNKYS
+242 
-251 DNKKITY
+251 
-258 TNKTKGSKLVSNIKV
+258 KTKFSS
-273 SYFDAETRV
+273 S
-282 WTEKTLNN
+282 
-290 VTLAYM
+290 
-296 QVEELTLSETVFNK
+296 
-310 ETTFFNWL
+310 TFFNWFNL
-318 NKDGDYFDILE
+318 KAEDDGNISFPVYSWDISLGSYYEDTRAIVPRAAKALEGNAGLLIDVIEVFDPDESNKQVYTERHDKATEATALM
-329 NGNFV
+329 
-334 FKNSVIA
+334 A
-341 KCFTEFN
+341 KGLAFQ
-348 SNDIPYKLLL
+348 
-358 NKVYVLDRDKT
+358 
-369 TVLKTINYES
+369 
-379 SFDNA
+379 
-384 EEINTYSLLGYYLKY
+384 LLGYNVRFYNGALGKPDTVY
-399 EFTAFGYFVD
+399 AYIKDGYGANLH
-409 MIVGY
+409 IP
-414 DIDKEFDLIK
+414 KKIK

-429 DLETP
+429 DMETP
-434 IESSIDLSALPKNAS
+434 TETLINLSALPKNAS

-473 YKTFLNLGVFPQ
+473 YKTFLNLGIFPE
-485 NKATIYEIVDGENL
+485 NKATIYEIVEGENL

-514 KARYEESNNQIYL
+514 KARYEEENQQIYL

-532 NNLIMENGKLRPVI
+532 NNLVMENGKLRPVI

-596 KFTSLNDLS
+596 KFTSLNDLL

-622 FLNGFERVIDA
+622 FLNGFDKVIDA

-682 LILGA
+682 LVLGA

>member
-11 DENTLEKIGLI
+11 DENTLEKIGLL
-22 DDFKSFVWNNK
+22 DDFKSFIWNNK

-38 DFEIIVPLNVHNLNL
+38 DFEIIVPLNTHNLNL

-76 YSQNDTEEIKVT
+76 YSQNDTEEIKIT

-128 KRRCIPSGSYEISKV
+128 KRRCIPSGSHEISKV

-164 YVEQWQSGTGRFYSS
+164 YVEQWQQKETPTNTDWYNFKN
-179 EQVLHIEK
+179 EQILNLEE

-197 FAIVLGE
+197 FSIVLGN
-204 MLKNPITN
+204 MFKNPNTN
-212 VIDSIDKT
+212 VIDTI
-220 ESGYKKIQRVGYK
+220 ESLGNGEYKKIKRVEKDNNLHTYLFNQVKNGQLEWTTGDYNTMYK
-233 NDVLSYLKS
+233 IMTV
-242 YADDFNKYS
+242 
-251 DNKKITY
+251 KI
-258 TNKTKGSKLVSNIKV
+258 KTKFSS
-273 SYFDAETRV
+273 S
-282 WTEKTLNN
+282 
-290 VTLAYM
+290 
-296 QVEELTLSETVFNK
+296 
-310 ETTFFNWL
+310 TFFNWFNL
-318 NKDGDYFDILE
+318 KADDDGNISFPVYSWDSMLGSYYEDTRAIVPRASKALEGNAGLLIDVIEVFDPDESNKQVYTERHDEATEATELM
-329 NGNFV
+329 
-334 FKNSVIA
+334 A
-341 KCFTEFN
+341 KGLAFQ
-348 SNDIPYKLLL
+348 
-358 NKVYVLDRDKT
+358 
-369 TVLKTINYES
+369 
-379 SFDNA
+379 
-384 EEINTYSLLGYYLKY
+384 LLGYNVRFYNGALGKPDTVY
-399 EFTAFGYFVD
+399 AYIKDGY
-409 MIVGY
+409 GA
-414 DIDKEFDLIK
+414 DLHIPKKIK

-429 DLETP
+429 DLETST
-434 IESSIDLSALPKNAS
+434 ESIINLSALPKNAS
-449 VYKLMNNSEL
+449 VYKLMNNNSDL

-465 FILSYTSP
+465 FIFSYNSP
-473 YKTFLNLGVFPQ
+473 FKTFLNLGVFPE

-514 KARYEESNNQIYL
+514 KARYEEENKQIYL

-585 VGAGSGITRIE
+585 MGAGSGITRIE

>member
-11 DENTLEKIGLI
+11 DENTLEKIGLL
-22 DDFKSFVWNNK
+22 DDFKSFIWNNK

-38 DFEIIVPLNVHNLNL
+38 DFEIIVPLNTHNLNL

-62 PGLKEIAIIETVSA
+62 PGLKEIAIIEIVSA
-76 YSQNDTEEIKVT
+76 YSQNDTEEIKIT

-123 INPKD
+123 INPQD

-152 YTAQLQSVSANA
+152 YSAKLQSVSANA
-164 YVEQWQSGTGRFYSS
+164 YVEQWQQKETPTNTDWYNFKN
-179 EQVLHIEK
+179 EQVLNLEE
-187 NVSIETEEPT
+187 NVSIETENPT
-197 FAIVLGE
+197 FSIVLGE
-204 MLKNPITN
+204 MFKNPNTN
-212 VIDSIDKT
+212 VIDTI
-220 ESGYKKIQRVGYK
+220 ESLGNGEYKKIKRVEKDNNLHTYLFNQVKNGQLEWTTEDYNTMYK
-233 NDVLSYLKS
+233 IMTV
-242 YADDFNKYS
+242 
-251 DNKKITY
+251 KI
-258 TNKTKGSKLVSNIKV
+258 KTKFSS
-273 SYFDAETRV
+273 S
-282 WTEKTLNN
+282 
-290 VTLAYM
+290 
-296 QVEELTLSETVFNK
+296 
-310 ETTFFNWL
+310 TFFNWFNL
-318 NKDGDYFDILE
+318 KADDDGNISFPVYSWDSMLGSYYEDTRAIVPRASKALEGNAGLLIDVIEVFDPDESNKQVYTERHDEATEATELM
-329 NGNFV
+329 
-334 FKNSVIA
+334 A
-341 KCFTEFN
+341 KGLAFQ
-348 SNDIPYKLLL
+348 
-358 NKVYVLDRDKT
+358 
-369 TVLKTINYES
+369 
-379 SFDNA
+379 
-384 EEINTYSLLGYYLKY
+384 LLGYNVRFYNGALGKPDTVY
-399 EFTAFGYFVD
+399 AYIKDGY
-409 MIVGY
+409 GA
-414 DIDKEFDLIK
+414 DLHIPKKIK

-429 DLETP
+429 DLETST
-434 IESSIDLSALPKNAS
+434 ESIINLSALPKNAS
-449 VYKLMNNSEL
+449 VYKLMNNNSDL

-465 FILSYTSP
+465 FIFSYNSSF
-473 YKTFLNLGVFPQ
+473 KTFLNLGVFPE

-514 KARYEESNNQIYL
+514 KARYEEENKQIYL

-564 SKYTVVRLKAKD
+564 SKYTVVRLKTKD

-596 KFTSLNDLS
+596 KFTSINDLS

>member
-1 MMKIDLVYIH
+1 MKIDLVYIH

-22 DDFKSFVWNNK
+22 DDFTSFVWNNK

-62 PGLKEIAIIETVSA
+62 PELKEIAIIETVSA
-76 YSQNDTEEIKVT
+76 YSQNDTEEIKIT

-103 STLVNGATIPQLRAL
+103 SVLVNGATIPQLRAL

-123 INPKD
+123 INPQD

-143 GNYIEKEDI
+143 GNYIEKEKI

-164 YVEQWQSGTGRFYSS
+164 YVEKWQSGTGRLYSA
-179 EQVLHIEK
+179 EQVLRYESNLKIITENP
-187 NVSIETEEPT
+187 NVTIN
-197 FAIVLGE
+197 IGQL
-204 MLKNPITN
+204 LKNPITN
-212 VIDSIDKT
+212 KIDTIEKT
-220 ESGYKKIQRVGYK
+220 ETGYKKIQRIGYK
-233 NDVLSYLKS
+233 SDVLSYFKS
-242 YADDFNKYS
+242 YADVN
-251 DNKKITY
+251 KITY
-258 TNKTKGSKLVSNIKV
+258 KSKSKSYKSASNIKV

-282 WTEKTLNN
+282 WTEKVFSSVNLRYT
-290 VTLAYM
+290 
-296 QVEELTLSETVFNK
+296 QVEELTLAETGFNK
-310 ETTFFNWL
+310 ETTFFNWV

-329 NGNFV
+329 NGDFV

-341 KCFTEFN
+341 RCFIEF
-348 SNDIPYKLLL
+348 SSDDIPYTLTLDT
-358 NKVYVLDRDKT
+358 VSVLDKDKT
-369 TVLKTINYES
+369 TVLK
-379 SFDNA
+379 SFSYDSAHDNA
-384 EEINTYSLLGYYLKY
+384 EQINTYSLLGYYLKY
-399 EFTAFGYFVD
+399 EFSDFGYYVN

-414 DIDKEFDLIK
+414 DIDKEFDLVK

-434 IESSIDLSALPKNAS
+434 IESSINLSALPKNAS

-473 YKTFLNLGVFPQ
+473 YKTFLNLGVFPE
-485 NKATIYEIVDGENL
+485 NKATIYEIIDGENL

>member
-22 DDFKSFVWNNK
+22 DDFTSFVWNNK

-38 DFEIIVPLNVHNLNL
+38 DFEIIVPLNTHNLNL

-76 YSQNDTEEIKVT
+76 YSQNDTEEIKIT

-123 INPKD
+123 INPQD

-152 YTAQLQSVSANA
+152 YSAKLQSISANA
-164 YVEQWQSGTGRFYSS
+164 YVEQWQQKETPTNTDWYNFKN
-179 EQVLHIEK
+179 EQVLNLEE
-187 NVSIETEEPT
+187 NVSIETENPT
-197 FAIVLGE
+197 FSIILGE
-204 MLKNPITN
+204 MFKNPNTN
-212 VIDSIDKT
+212 VIDTI
-220 ESGYKKIQRVGYK
+220 ESLGNGEYKKIKRVEKDNNLHTYLFNQVKNGQLEWTTEDYNTMYK
-233 NDVLSYLKS
+233 IMTV
-242 YADDFNKYS
+242 
-251 DNKKITY
+251 KI
-258 TNKTKGSKLVSNIKV
+258 KTKFSS
-273 SYFDAETRV
+273 S
-282 WTEKTLNN
+282 
-290 VTLAYM
+290 
-296 QVEELTLSETVFNK
+296 
-310 ETTFFNWL
+310 TFFNWFNL
-318 NKDGDYFDILE
+318 KADDDGNISFPVYSWDSMLGSYYEDTRAIVPRASKALEGNAGLLIDVIEVFEPDESNKQVYTERHDEATEATELM
-329 NGNFV
+329 
-334 FKNSVIA
+334 A
-341 KCFTEFN
+341 KGLAFQ
-348 SNDIPYKLLL
+348 
-358 NKVYVLDRDKT
+358 
-369 TVLKTINYES
+369 
-379 SFDNA
+379 
-384 EEINTYSLLGYYLKY
+384 LLGYNVRFYNGALGKPDTVY
-399 EFTAFGYFVD
+399 AYIKDGY
-409 MIVGY
+409 GA
-414 DIDKEFDLIK
+414 DLHIPKKIK

-429 DLETP
+429 DLETST
-434 IESSIDLSALPKNAS
+434 ESIINLSALPKNAS

-473 YKTFLNLGVFPQ
+473 YKTFLNLGVFPE

-514 KARYEESNNQIYL
+514 KARYEEENKQIYL

>member
-22 DDFKSFVWNNK
+22 DDFTSFVWNNK

-38 DFEIIVPLNVHNLNL
+38 DFEIIVPLNTHNLNL

-62 PGLKEIAIIETVSA
+62 PELKEIAIIETVSA
-76 YSQNDTEEIKVT
+76 YSQNNTEEIKIT

-103 STLVNGATIPQLRAL
+103 SVLVNGATIPQLRAL
-118 INNNL
+118 IDSNL
-123 INPKD
+123 INPQD

-143 GNYIEKEDI
+143 GNYIEKEEI

-164 YVEQWQSGTGRFYSS
+164 YVEKWQSGTGRLYSA
-179 EQVLHIEK
+179 EQVLRYESNLKIITENP
-187 NVSIETEEPT
+187 NVTIN
-197 FAIVLGE
+197 IGQL
-204 MLKNPITN
+204 LKNPITN
-212 VIDSIDKT
+212 KIDTIEKT
-220 ESGYKKIQRVGYK
+220 ETGYKKIQRIGYK
-233 NDVLSYLKS
+233 SDVLSYFKS
-242 YADDFNKYS
+242 YADVN
-251 DNKKITY
+251 KITY
-258 TNKTKGSKLVSNIKV
+258 KSKSKSYKSASNIKV

-282 WTEKTLNN
+282 WTEKVFSSVNLRYT
-290 VTLAYM
+290 
-296 QVEELTLSETVFNK
+296 QVEELTLAETGFNK
-310 ETTFFNWL
+310 ETTFFNWV

-329 NGNFV
+329 NGDFV

-341 KCFTEFN
+341 RCFIEF
-348 SNDIPYKLLL
+348 SSDDIPYTL
-358 NKVYVLDRDKT
+358 NLDTVSVLDKDKT
-369 TVLKTINYES
+369 TVLK
-379 SFDNA
+379 SFSYDSAHDNA
-384 EEINTYSLLGYYLKY
+384 EQINTYSLLGYYLKY
-399 EFTAFGYFVD
+399 EFSEFGYYVN

-414 DIDKEFDLIK
+414 DIDKEFDLVK

-434 IESSIDLSALPKNAS
+434 IESSINLSALPKNAS

-473 YKTFLNLGVFPQ
+473 YKTFLNLGIFPE

>member
-22 DDFKSFVWNNK
+22 DDFTSFVWNNK

-38 DFEIIVPLNVHNLNL
+38 DFEIIVPLNTHNLNL

-62 PGLKEIAIIETVSA
+62 PELKEIAIIETVSA
-76 YSQNDTEEIKVT
+76 YSQNDTKEIKIT

-164 YVEQWQSGTGRFYSS
+164 YVEQWQQKETPTNTDWYNFKN
-179 EQVLHIEK
+179 EQILNLEENVKITTENP
-187 NVSIETEEPT
+187 NVSIDIGL
-197 FAIVLGE
+197 F
-204 MLKNPITN
+204 LKNPLSNITDT
-212 VIDSIDKT
+212 IDYA
-220 ESGYKKIQRVGYK
+220 SGTYYKYKRVGKEDDLYTYLFNQVKNGEIEWTVEDYNSQYKKMSVS
-233 NDVLSYLKS
+233 V
-242 YADDFNKYS
+242 
-251 DNKKITY
+251 
-258 TNKTKGSKLVSNIKV
+258 KTKFNSN
-273 SYFDAETRV
+273 S
-282 WTEKTLNN
+282 
-290 VTLAYM
+290 
-296 QVEELTLSETVFNK
+296 
-310 ETTFFNWL
+310 FFNWCNL
-318 NKDGDYFDILE
+318 SADDDG
-329 NGNFV
+329 
-334 FKNSVIA
+334 
-341 KCFTEFN
+341 
-348 SNDIPYKLLL
+348 KLLL
-358 NKVYVLDRDKT
+358 QAYTYNSSNNYYSSYALVPFMFNADYGRKVNIIDVVNPET
-369 TVLKTINYES
+369 ETIIYTKEVQAS
-379 SFDNA
+379 SDNTELIA
-384 EEINTYSLLGYYLKY
+384 TGLAFQLLGYNVKYYILNATSYLYAKD
-399 EFTAFGYFVD
+399 ELKNKLH
-409 MIVGY
+409 IPE
-414 DIDKEFDLIK
+414 KIK

-434 IESSIDLSALPKNAS
+434 IESSINLSALPKNAS

-473 YKTFLNLGVFPQ
+473 YKTFLNLGIFPE

>member
-1 MMKIDLVYIH
+1 MKIDLVYIH

-22 DDFKSFVWNNK
+22 DDFTSFVWNNK

-38 DFEIIVPLNVHNLNL
+38 DFEIIVPLNVDNLNL

-62 PGLKEIAIIETVSA
+62 PELKEIAIIETVSA
-76 YSQNDTEEIKVT
+76 YSQNNTEEIKIT
-88 GTMAQSLLSRRVIWD
+88 GTMAQSLLSRRIIWD
-103 STLVNGATIPQLRAL
+103 SVLVNGATIPQLRAL
-118 INNNL
+118 IDSNL

-143 GNYIEKEDI
+143 GNYIEKEEI

-164 YVEQWQSGTGRFYSS
+164 YVEQWQQKETPTNTDWYNFKN
-179 EQVLHIEK
+179 EQILNLEENVKITTENP
-187 NVSIETEEPT
+187 NVSIDIGL
-197 FAIVLGE
+197 F
-204 MLKNPITN
+204 LKNPLSNITDT
-212 VIDSIDKT
+212 IDYASETYYRKYKRVGKEDDLYTYLFNQVKNGEIEWTVEDYN
-220 ESGYKKIQRVGYK
+220 SQYKKMSVS
-233 NDVLSYLKS
+233 V
-242 YADDFNKYS
+242 
-251 DNKKITY
+251 
-258 TNKTKGSKLVSNIKV
+258 KTKFNSN
-273 SYFDAETRV
+273 S
-282 WTEKTLNN
+282 
-290 VTLAYM
+290 
-296 QVEELTLSETVFNK
+296 
-310 ETTFFNWL
+310 FFNWCNL
-318 NKDGDYFDILE
+318 SADDDG
-329 NGNFV
+329 
-334 FKNSVIA
+334 
-341 KCFTEFN
+341 
-348 SNDIPYKLLL
+348 KLLL
-358 NKVYVLDRDKT
+358 QAYTYNSSNNYYSSYALAPFMFNTDYGRKVNIIDVVNPETETVIYTKEVLA
-369 TVLKTINYES
+369 S
-379 SFDNA
+379 GDNTELIA
-384 EEINTYSLLGYYLKY
+384 TGLAFQLLGYNVRYYILNATSYLYAKD
-399 EFTAFGYFVD
+399 ELENKLH
-409 MIVGY
+409 IPE
-414 DIDKEFDLIK
+414 KIK

-434 IESSIDLSALPKNAS
+434 IESSINLSALPKNAS
-449 VYKLMNNSEL
+449 VYKLINNSEL

-465 FILSYTSP
+465 FIMSYTSP
-473 YKTFLNLGVFPQ
+473 YKTFLNLGVFPE

-622 FLNGFERVIDA
+622 FLNGFKRVIDA

-668 GVCESYDTNGYQIS
+668 GVCESYDTKGYQIS

>member
-1 MMKIDLVYIH
+1 M
-11 DENTLEKIGLI
+11 
-22 DDFKSFVWNNK
+22 
-33 YYESG
+33 
-38 DFEIIVPLNVHNLNL
+38 
-53 LKRNRFITR
+53 
-62 PGLKEIAIIETVSA
+62 
-76 YSQNDTEEIKVT
+76 
-88 GTMAQSLLSRRVIWD
+88 
-103 STLVNGATIPQLRAL
+103 
-118 INNNL
+118 
-123 INPKD
+123 
-128 KRRCIPSGSYEISKV
+128 
-143 GNYIEKEDI
+143 
-152 YTAQLQSVSANA
+152 SVS
-164 YVEQWQSGTGRFYSS
+164 
-179 EQVLHIEK
+179 I
-187 NVSIETEEPT
+187 
-197 FAIVLGE
+197 
-204 MLKNPITN
+204 
-212 VIDSIDKT
+212 
-220 ESGYKKIQRVGYK
+220 
-233 NDVLSYLKS
+233 
-242 YADDFNKYS
+242 
-251 DNKKITY
+251 
-258 TNKTKGSKLVSNIKV
+258 KTK
-273 SYFDAETRV
+273 
-282 WTEKTLNN
+282 
-290 VTLAYM
+290 
-296 QVEELTLSETVFNK
+296 FNRNS
-310 ETTFFNWL
+310 FFNWCNL
-318 NKDGDYFDILE
+318 SADDDG
-329 NGNFV
+329 
-334 FKNSVIA
+334 
-341 KCFTEFN
+341 
-348 SNDIPYKLLL
+348 KLLL
-358 NKVYVLDRDKT
+358 QAYTYNSSNNYYSSYALVPFMFNADYGRKVNIIDVVNPET
-369 TVLKTINYES
+369 ETVIYTKEVQAS
-379 SFDNA
+379 GDNTELIA
-384 EEINTYSLLGYYLKY
+384 TGLAFQLLGYNVRYYILNATSYLYIKD
-399 EFTAFGYFVD
+399 ELENKLH
-409 MIVGY
+409 IPE
-414 DIDKEFDLIK
+414 KIK

-429 DLETP
+429 DMETP
-434 IESSIDLSALPKNAS
+434 TETLINLSALPKNAS

-473 YKTFLNLGVFPQ
+473 YKTFLNLGIFPE

-507 QSMGLGL
+507 QCMGLGL

-564 SKYTVVRLKAKD
+564 SKYTIVRLKAKD

>member
-1 MMKIDLVYIH
+1 MKIDLVYIH

-22 DDFKSFVWNNK
+22 DDFTSFVWNNK

-38 DFEIIVPLNVHNLNL
+38 DFEIIVPLNTHNLNL

-62 PGLKEIAIIETVSA
+62 PELKEIAIIETVSA
-76 YSQNDTEEIKVT
+76 YSQNDTEEIKIT
-88 GTMAQSLLSRRVIWD
+88 GTMAQSLLARRIIWD
-103 STLVNGATIPQLRAL
+103 SVLVNGATIPQLRAL

-164 YVEQWQSGTGRFYSS
+164 YVEQWQQKETPTNPDWYNFKN
-179 EQVLHIEK
+179 EQILNLEE

-197 FAIVLGE
+197 FSIVLGN
-204 MLKNPITN
+204 MFKNPYTN
-212 VIDSIDKT
+212 VIDTI
-220 ESGYKKIQRVGYK
+220 ESLGNGEYKKIKRVEKDNNLHTYLFNQVKNGQLEWTTEDYNTMYK
-233 NDVLSYLKS
+233 IMTI
-242 YADDFNKYS
+242 
-251 DNKKITY
+251 KI
-258 TNKTKGSKLVSNIKV
+258 KTKFSS
-273 SYFDAETRV
+273 S
-282 WTEKTLNN
+282 
-290 VTLAYM
+290 
-296 QVEELTLSETVFNK
+296 
-310 ETTFFNWL
+310 TFFNWFNL
-318 NKDGDYFDILE
+318 KAEDDGNISFPVYSWDISLGSYYEDTRAIVPRASKALEGNAGLLIDVIEVFDPDESNKQVYTERHDKATEATALM
-329 NGNFV
+329 
-334 FKNSVIA
+334 A
-341 KCFTEFN
+341 KGLAFQ
-348 SNDIPYKLLL
+348 
-358 NKVYVLDRDKT
+358 
-369 TVLKTINYES
+369 
-379 SFDNA
+379 
-384 EEINTYSLLGYYLKY
+384 LLGYNVRFYNGALGKPDTVY
-399 EFTAFGYFVD
+399 AYIKDGYGANLH
-409 MIVGY
+409 IP
-414 DIDKEFDLIK
+414 KKIK

-429 DLETP
+429 DMETP
-434 IESSIDLSALPKNAS
+434 TETLINLSALPKNAS

-473 YKTFLNLGVFPQ
+473 YKTFLNLGIFPE
-485 NKATIYEIVDGENL
+485 NKATIYEIVEGENL

-514 KARYEESNNQIYL
+514 KARYEEENQQIYL

-532 NNLIMENGKLRPVI
+532 NNLVMENGKLRPVI

-596 KFTSLNDLS
+596 KFTSLNDLL

-622 FLNGFERVIDA
+622 FLNGFDKVIDA

-682 LILGA
+682 LVLGA

>member
-1 MMKIDLVYIH
+1 MKIDLVYIH
-11 DENTLEKIGLI
+11 DENTLKKIGLI
-22 DDFKSFVWNNK
+22 DDFTSFVWNNK
-33 YYESG
+33 YYEAG
-38 DFEIIVPLNVHNLNL
+38 DFEIIVPLNIHNLNL

-62 PGLKEIAIIETVSA
+62 PELKEIAIIETVSA
-76 YSQNDTEEIKVT
+76 YSQNNTEEIKIT

-103 STLVNGATIPQLRAL
+103 SVLVNGATIPQLRAL

-128 KRRCIPSGSYEISKV
+128 KRRCIPSGSHEISKV

-164 YVEQWQSGTGRFYSS
+164 YVEQWQQKETPTNTDWYNFKN
-179 EQVLHIEK
+179 EQILNLEE

-197 FAIVLGE
+197 FSIVLGN
-204 MLKNPITN
+204 MFKNPNTN
-212 VIDSIDKT
+212 VIDTI
-220 ESGYKKIQRVGYK
+220 ESLGNGEYKKIKRVEKDNTLHTYLFNQVKNGQLEWTTEDYNTMYK
-233 NDVLSYLKS
+233 IMAVKV
-242 YADDFNKYS
+242 
-251 DNKKITY
+251 
-258 TNKTKGSKLVSNIKV
+258 KTKFSS
-273 SYFDAETRV
+273 S
-282 WTEKTLNN
+282 
-290 VTLAYM
+290 
-296 QVEELTLSETVFNK
+296 
-310 ETTFFNWL
+310 TFFNWFNL
-318 NKDGDYFDILE
+318 KADDDGNISFPVYSWDSMLGSYYEDTRAIVPRATKALEGNGAYLVDFLEVFDPDKSNTLVYSEEYDGDGEATALM
-329 NGNFV
+329 
-334 FKNSVIA
+334 A
-341 KCFTEFN
+341 KGLAFQ
-348 SNDIPYKLLL
+348 
-358 NKVYVLDRDKT
+358 
-369 TVLKTINYES
+369 
-379 SFDNA
+379 
-384 EEINTYSLLGYYLKY
+384 LLGYNVRFCYY
-399 EFTAFGYFVD
+399 SAGVQSFYGYIKD
-409 MIVGY
+409 GY
-414 DIDKEFDLIK
+414 GMDLHIPKKIK

-434 IESSIDLSALPKNAS
+434 TETLINLSALSKSAS
-449 VYKLMNNSEL
+449 VYKLMNNTEL

-465 FILSYTSP
+465 FILSYTSS
-473 YKTFLNLGVFPQ
+473 YKAFLNLGVFPK

-507 QSMGLGL
+507 QNMGLGL

-576 ENDNEIKTE
+576 ENGNEIKTE

>member
-11 DENTLEKIGLI
+11 DENTLEKIGLL
-22 DDFKSFVWNNK
+22 DDFKSFIWNNK

-38 DFEIIVPLNVHNLNL
+38 DFEIIVPLNTHNLNL

-76 YSQNDTEEIKVT
+76 YSQNDTEEIKIT

-128 KRRCIPSGSYEISKV
+128 KRRCIPSGSHEISKV

-164 YVEQWQSGTGRFYSS
+164 YVEQWQQKETPTNTDWYNFKN
-179 EQVLHIEK
+179 EQILNLEE

-197 FAIVLGE
+197 FSIVLGN
-204 MLKNPITN
+204 MFKNPNTN
-212 VIDSIDKT
+212 VIDTI
-220 ESGYKKIQRVGYK
+220 ESLGNGEYKKIKRVEKDNNLHTYLFNQVKNGQLEWTTGDYNTMYK
-233 NDVLSYLKS
+233 IMTI
-242 YADDFNKYS
+242 
-251 DNKKITY
+251 KI
-258 TNKTKGSKLVSNIKV
+258 KTKFSS
-273 SYFDAETRV
+273 S
-282 WTEKTLNN
+282 
-290 VTLAYM
+290 
-296 QVEELTLSETVFNK
+296 
-310 ETTFFNWL
+310 TFFNWFNL
-318 NKDGDYFDILE
+318 KADDDGNISFPVYSWDSMLGSYYEDTRAIVPRASKALEGNAGLLIDVIEVFDPDESNKQVYTERHDEATEATELM
-329 NGNFV
+329 
-334 FKNSVIA
+334 A
-341 KCFTEFN
+341 KGLAFQ
-348 SNDIPYKLLL
+348 
-358 NKVYVLDRDKT
+358 
-369 TVLKTINYES
+369 
-379 SFDNA
+379 
-384 EEINTYSLLGYYLKY
+384 LLGYNVRFYNGALGKPDTVY
-399 EFTAFGYFVD
+399 AYIKDGY
-409 MIVGY
+409 GA
-414 DIDKEFDLIK
+414 DLHIPKKIK

-429 DLETP
+429 DLETST
-434 IESSIDLSALPKNAS
+434 ESIINLSALPKNAS
-449 VYKLMNNSEL
+449 VYKLMNNNSDL

-465 FILSYTSP
+465 FIFSYNSP
-473 YKTFLNLGVFPQ
+473 FKTFLNLGVFPE

-514 KARYEESNNQIYL
+514 KARYEEENKQIYL

-585 VGAGSGITRIE
+585 MGAGSGITRIE

>member
-11 DENTLEKIGLI
+11 DENTLEKIGLL
-22 DDFKSFVWNNK
+22 DDFKSFIWNNK

-38 DFEIIVPLNVHNLNL
+38 DFEIIVPLNTHNLNL

-76 YSQNDTEEIKVT
+76 YSQNDTEEIKIT

-123 INPKD
+123 INPQD

-152 YTAQLQSVSANA
+152 YSAKLQSVSANA
-164 YVEQWQSGTGRFYSS
+164 YVEQWQQKETPTNTDWYNFKN
-179 EQVLHIEK
+179 EQVLNLEE
-187 NVSIETEEPT
+187 NVSIETENPT
-197 FAIVLGE
+197 FSIVLGE
-204 MLKNPITN
+204 MFKNPNTN
-212 VIDSIDKT
+212 VIDTI
-220 ESGYKKIQRVGYK
+220 ESLGNGEYKKIKRVEKDNNLHTYLFNQVKNGQLEWTTEDYNTMYK
-233 NDVLSYLKS
+233 IMTV
-242 YADDFNKYS
+242 
-251 DNKKITY
+251 KI
-258 TNKTKGSKLVSNIKV
+258 KTKFSS
-273 SYFDAETRV
+273 S
-282 WTEKTLNN
+282 
-290 VTLAYM
+290 
-296 QVEELTLSETVFNK
+296 
-310 ETTFFNWL
+310 TFFNWFNL
-318 NKDGDYFDILE
+318 KADDDGNISFPVYSWDSMLGSYYEDTRAIVPRASKALEGNAGLLIDVIEVFDPDESNKQVYTERHDEATEATELM
-329 NGNFV
+329 
-334 FKNSVIA
+334 A
-341 KCFTEFN
+341 KGLAFQ
-348 SNDIPYKLLL
+348 
-358 NKVYVLDRDKT
+358 
-369 TVLKTINYES
+369 
-379 SFDNA
+379 
-384 EEINTYSLLGYYLKY
+384 LLGYNVRFYNGALGKPDTVY
-399 EFTAFGYFVD
+399 AYIKDGY
-409 MIVGY
+409 GA
-414 DIDKEFDLIK
+414 DLHIPKKIK

-429 DLETP
+429 DLETST
-434 IESSIDLSALPKNAS
+434 ESIINLSALPKNAS
-449 VYKLMNNSEL
+449 VYKLMNNNSDL

-465 FILSYTSP
+465 FIFSYNSP
-473 YKTFLNLGVFPQ
+473 FKTFLNLGVFPE

-514 KARYEESNNQIYL
+514 KARYEEENKQIYL

>member
-11 DENTLEKIGLI
+11 DENTLEKIGLL
-22 DDFKSFVWNNK
+22 DDFKSFIWNNK

-38 DFEIIVPLNVHNLNL
+38 DFEIIVPLNTHNLNL

-76 YSQNDTEEIKVT
+76 YSQNDTEEIKIT
-88 GTMAQSLLSRRVIWD
+88 GTLAQSLLSRRVIWD

-164 YVEQWQSGTGRFYSS
+164 YVEQWQQKETPTNTDWYNFKN
-179 EQVLHIEK
+179 EQILNLEE

-197 FAIVLGE
+197 FSIVLGN
-204 MLKNPITN
+204 MFKNPNTN
-212 VIDSIDKT
+212 VIDTI
-220 ESGYKKIQRVGYK
+220 ESLGNGEYKKIKRVEKDNNLHTYLFNQVKNGQLEWTTEDYNTMYK
-233 NDVLSYLKS
+233 IMTV
-242 YADDFNKYS
+242 
-251 DNKKITY
+251 KI
-258 TNKTKGSKLVSNIKV
+258 KTKFSS
-273 SYFDAETRV
+273 S
-282 WTEKTLNN
+282 
-290 VTLAYM
+290 
-296 QVEELTLSETVFNK
+296 
-310 ETTFFNWL
+310 TFFNWFNL
-318 NKDGDYFDILE
+318 KADDDGNISFPVYSWDSMLGSYYEDTRAIVPRASKALEGNAGLLIDVIEVFDPDESNKQVYTERHDEATEATELM
-329 NGNFV
+329 
-334 FKNSVIA
+334 A
-341 KCFTEFN
+341 KGLAFQ
-348 SNDIPYKLLL
+348 
-358 NKVYVLDRDKT
+358 
-369 TVLKTINYES
+369 
-379 SFDNA
+379 
-384 EEINTYSLLGYYLKY
+384 LLGYNVRFYNGALGKPDTVY
-399 EFTAFGYFVD
+399 AYIKDGY
-409 MIVGY
+409 GA
-414 DIDKEFDLIK
+414 DLHIPKKIK

-429 DLETP
+429 DLETST
-434 IESSIDLSALPKNAS
+434 ESIINLSALPKNAS
-449 VYKLMNNSEL
+449 VYKLMNNNSDL

-465 FILSYTSP
+465 FIFSYNSP
-473 YKTFLNLGVFPQ
+473 FKTFLNLGVFPE

-514 KARYEESNNQIYL
+514 KARYEEENKQIYL

-596 KFTSLNDLS
+596 KFTSLNNLS

>member
-11 DENTLEKIGLI
+11 DENTLEKIGLL

-38 DFEIIVPLNVHNLNL
+38 DFEIIVPLNTHNLNL

-62 PGLKEIAIIETVSA
+62 PELKEIAIIETVSA
-76 YSQNDTEEIKVT
+76 YSQNDTEEIKIT

-123 INPKD
+123 INPQD

-152 YTAQLQSVSANA
+152 YSAKLQSVSANA
-164 YVEQWQSGTGRFYSS
+164 YVEQWQQKETPTNTDWYNFKN
-179 EQVLHIEK
+179 EQILNLEE

-197 FAIVLGE
+197 FSIVLGN
-204 MLKNPITN
+204 MFKNPNTN
-212 VIDSIDKT
+212 VIDTI
-220 ESGYKKIQRVGYK
+220 ESLGNGEYKKIKRVEKDNNLHTYLFNQVKNGQLEWTTEDYNTMYK
-233 NDVLSYLKS
+233 IMTV
-242 YADDFNKYS
+242 
-251 DNKKITY
+251 KI
-258 TNKTKGSKLVSNIKV
+258 KTKFSS
-273 SYFDAETRV
+273 S
-282 WTEKTLNN
+282 
-290 VTLAYM
+290 
-296 QVEELTLSETVFNK
+296 
-310 ETTFFNWL
+310 TFFNWFNL
-318 NKDGDYFDILE
+318 KADDDGNISFPVYSWDSMLGSYYEDTRAIVPRASKALEGNAGLLIDVIEVFDPDESNKQVYTERHDEATEATELM
-329 NGNFV
+329 
-334 FKNSVIA
+334 A
-341 KCFTEFN
+341 KGLAFQ
-348 SNDIPYKLLL
+348 
-358 NKVYVLDRDKT
+358 
-369 TVLKTINYES
+369 
-379 SFDNA
+379 
-384 EEINTYSLLGYYLKY
+384 LLGYNVRFYNGALGKPDTVY
-399 EFTAFGYFVD
+399 AYIKDGY
-409 MIVGY
+409 GA
-414 DIDKEFDLIK
+414 DLHIPKKIK

-429 DLETP
+429 DLETST
-434 IESSIDLSALPKNAS
+434 ESIINLSALPKNAS
-449 VYKLMNNSEL
+449 VYKLMNNNSDL

-465 FILSYTSP
+465 FIFSYNSP
-473 YKTFLNLGVFPQ
+473 FKTFLNLGVFPE

>member
-11 DENTLEKIGLI
+11 DENTLEKIGIL
-22 DDFKSFVWNNK
+22 DDFKSFIWNNK

-38 DFEIIVPLNVHNLNL
+38 DFEIIVPLNTHNLNL

-76 YSQNDTEEIKVT
+76 YSQNDTEEIKIT

-123 INPKD
+123 INPQD

-152 YTAQLQSVSANA
+152 YSAKLQSVSANA
-164 YVEQWQSGTGRFYSS
+164 YVEQWQQKETPTNTDWYNFKN
-179 EQVLHIEK
+179 EQVLNLEE
-187 NVSIETEEPT
+187 NVSIETENPT
-197 FAIVLGE
+197 FSIVLGE
-204 MLKNPITN
+204 MFKNPNTN
-212 VIDSIDKT
+212 VIDTI
-220 ESGYKKIQRVGYK
+220 ESLGNGEYKKIKRVEKDNNLHTYLFNQVKNGQLEWTTEDYNTMYK
-233 NDVLSYLKS
+233 IMTV
-242 YADDFNKYS
+242 
-251 DNKKITY
+251 KI
-258 TNKTKGSKLVSNIKV
+258 KTKFSS
-273 SYFDAETRV
+273 S
-282 WTEKTLNN
+282 
-290 VTLAYM
+290 
-296 QVEELTLSETVFNK
+296 
-310 ETTFFNWL
+310 TFFNWFNL
-318 NKDGDYFDILE
+318 KADDDGNISFPVYSWDSMLGSYYEDTRAIVPRASKALEGNAGLLIDVIEVFDPDESNKQVYTERHDEATEATELM
-329 NGNFV
+329 
-334 FKNSVIA
+334 A
-341 KCFTEFN
+341 KGLAFQ
-348 SNDIPYKLLL
+348 
-358 NKVYVLDRDKT
+358 
-369 TVLKTINYES
+369 
-379 SFDNA
+379 
-384 EEINTYSLLGYYLKY
+384 LLGYNVRFYNGALGKPDTVY
-399 EFTAFGYFVD
+399 TYIKDGY
-409 MIVGY
+409 GA
-414 DIDKEFDLIK
+414 DLHIPKKIK

-429 DLETP
+429 DLETST
-434 IESSIDLSALPKNAS
+434 ESIINLSALPKNAS
-449 VYKLMNNSEL
+449 VYKLMNNNSDL

-465 FILSYTSP
+465 FIFSYNSP
-473 YKTFLNLGVFPQ
+473 FKTFLNLGVFPE

-514 KARYEESNNQIYL
+514 KARYEEENKQIYL

-564 SKYTVVRLKAKD
+564 SKYTVVRLKTKD

>member
-11 DENTLEKIGLI
+11 DENTLEKIGLL
-22 DDFKSFVWNNK
+22 DDFKSFIWNNK

-38 DFEIIVPLNVHNLNL
+38 DFEIIVPLNTHNLNL

-76 YSQNDTEEIKVT
+76 YSQNDTEEIKIT

-164 YVEQWQSGTGRFYSS
+164 YVEQWQQKETPTNTDWYNFKN
-179 EQVLHIEK
+179 EQILNLEE

-197 FAIVLGE
+197 FSIVLGN
-204 MLKNPITN
+204 MFKNPNTN
-212 VIDSIDKT
+212 VIDTI
-220 ESGYKKIQRVGYK
+220 ESLGNGEYKKIKRVEKDNNLHTYLFNQVKNGQLEWTTEDYNTMYK
-233 NDVLSYLKS
+233 IMTV
-242 YADDFNKYS
+242 
-251 DNKKITY
+251 KI
-258 TNKTKGSKLVSNIKV
+258 KTKFSS
-273 SYFDAETRV
+273 S
-282 WTEKTLNN
+282 
-290 VTLAYM
+290 
-296 QVEELTLSETVFNK
+296 
-310 ETTFFNWL
+310 TFFNWFNL
-318 NKDGDYFDILE
+318 KADDDGNISFPVYSWDSMLGSYYEDTRAIVPRASKALEGNAGLLIDVIEVFDPDESNKQVYTERHDEATEATELM
-329 NGNFV
+329 
-334 FKNSVIA
+334 A
-341 KCFTEFN
+341 KGLAFQ
-348 SNDIPYKLLL
+348 
-358 NKVYVLDRDKT
+358 
-369 TVLKTINYES
+369 
-379 SFDNA
+379 
-384 EEINTYSLLGYYLKY
+384 LLGYNVRFYNGALGKPDTVY
-399 EFTAFGYFVD
+399 AYIKDGY
-409 MIVGY
+409 GA
-414 DIDKEFDLIK
+414 DLHIPKKIK

-429 DLETP
+429 DLETST
-434 IESSIDLSALPKNAS
+434 ESIINLSVLPKNAS
-449 VYKLMNNSEL
+449 VYKLMNNNSDL

-465 FILSYTSP
+465 FIFSYNSP
-473 YKTFLNLGVFPQ
+473 FKTFLNLGVFPE

-527 DFYSG
+527 DFYLG